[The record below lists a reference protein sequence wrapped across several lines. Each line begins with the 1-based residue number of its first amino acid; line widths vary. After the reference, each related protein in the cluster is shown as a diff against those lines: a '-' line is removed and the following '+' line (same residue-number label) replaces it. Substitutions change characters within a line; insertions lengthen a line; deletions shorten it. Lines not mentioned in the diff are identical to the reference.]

1 MQAKANAIA
10 AHWCRE
16 KRDRGS
22 FSTMHAIIRAMSHAP
37 VQMIKNMNLEKVMF
51 EYPENPANSGK
62 SKSIMLIYIFVMRVG
77 SESAFLIE
85 IIS

>member
-1 MQAKANAIA
+1 MQAKANATA
-10 AHWCRE
+10 AHWYRV
-16 KRDRGS
+16 KRGKGS
-22 FSTMHAIIRAMSHAP
+22 FSTRHAIIRAKSHAP

-62 SKSIMLIYIFVMRVG
+62 SKSIMLIYMFVMRVG

>member
-1 MQAKANAIA
+1 MQAKANATA
-10 AHWCRE
+10 AHWYRV
-16 KRDRGS
+16 KRGKGS
-22 FSTMHAIIRAMSHAP
+22 FSTRHAIIREKSHAP

-62 SKSIMLIYIFVMRVG
+62 NKSIMLIYMFVMRVG